1 MIDFDILRV
10 KIYNTEMS
18 SMSWSN
24 PSKMLNLRRT
34 EYTMIKFKECPRCQG
49 DLYITE
55 DGFGRYLSCLQ
66 CGYLRD
72 LAQPVPDSQMESRLD
87 SAPAAATL
95 QEAELEAA

>member
-1 MIDFDILRV
+1 
-10 KIYNTEMS
+10 
-18 SMSWSN
+18 
-24 PSKMLNLRRT
+24 MLNFRGT
-34 EYTMIKFKECPRCQG
+34 EYTIIKFKECPRCQG

-72 LAQPVPDSQMESRLD
+72 LAQPLLDSQLDSQMKSRLD

-95 QEAELEAA
+95 QEAELEVA